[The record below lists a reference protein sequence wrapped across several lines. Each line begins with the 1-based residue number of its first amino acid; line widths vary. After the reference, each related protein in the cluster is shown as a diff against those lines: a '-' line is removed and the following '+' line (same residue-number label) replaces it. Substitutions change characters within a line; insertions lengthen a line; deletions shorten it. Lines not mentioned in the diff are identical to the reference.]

1 MGMLTTSLSRG
12 TLVSLLQESGWRL
25 LSSDEEESLLHQ
37 SPITLILESDLLT
50 NDQDNISVGS
60 PILLRASYAGEPLSI
75 QPLIDTLAR
84 LADGESISLE
94 YSLDLFGDA
103 ARLVRRFIG

>member
-1 MGMLTTSLSRG
+1 
-12 TLVSLLQESGWRL
+12 
-25 LSSDEEESLLHQ
+25 
-37 SPITLILESDLLT
+37 
-50 NDQDNISVGS
+50 VGS